1 MARER
6 RSIPIEADEPAGDGG
21 PNEAARFIAGAVSE
35 LALMA
40 RVHRLDM
47 LAHVLDMAQ
56 MEAED
61 LVRANLLRNKQ

>member
-6 RSIPIEADEPAGDGG
+6 RSIPIEADEPTGDGG
-21 PNEAARFIAGAVSE
+21 PDEAARFIAGAVSE

>member
-21 PNEAARFIAGAVSE
+21 PNEAARFIASAVSE

-47 LAHVLDMAQ
+47 LAHILNMAQ
-56 MEAED
+56 LEADE
-61 LVRANLLRNKQ
+61 LVQTYAMRNSH